1 MGSSSM
7 FFPTKADD
15 KKFQLELIELIQ
27 LLVKVGTTQSL
38 DLAEKFGDH
47 YTELEEKIKTH
58 NYEPDDERFY
68 QLESI
73 VKWNMPTKDTS
84 PSNTQS
90 QESQFRQ
97 WQQANGV
104 NRQQKSWSS
113 PQAVISG
120 RYGLSVETFLKNN
133 TLGDNRKTT

>member
-1 MGSSSM
+1 M

-73 VKWNMPTKDTS
+73 VK
-84 PSNTQS
+84 
-90 QESQFRQ
+90 
-97 WQQANGV
+97 
-104 NRQQKSWSS
+104 
-113 PQAVISG
+113 
-120 RYGLSVETFLKNN
+120 
-133 TLGDNRKTT
+133 